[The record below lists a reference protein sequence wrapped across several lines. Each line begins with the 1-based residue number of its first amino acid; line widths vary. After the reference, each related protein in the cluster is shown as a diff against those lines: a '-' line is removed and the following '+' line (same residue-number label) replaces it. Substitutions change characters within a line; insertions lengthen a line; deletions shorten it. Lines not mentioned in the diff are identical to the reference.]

1 MYELKE
7 DHGEPKMMLDMP
19 IGPIQCTCTQAPV
32 HAKMDSA
39 AGVGSEG
46 RGLSRLDGRMEGCY
60 LWCTRYDCASGKP
73 FLGWQG

>member
-1 MYELKE
+1 MMYELEE

-46 RGLSRLDGRMEGCY
+46 RGLSRLDGGIEGCY
-60 LWCTRYDCASGKP
+60 LW
-73 FLGWQG
+73 